1 MALTPTPTDPIK
13 RKYYQD
19 KLTREFYKD
28 FYYDGGYLCA
38 RVRKIVQ
45 HVVRGIAP
53 ATAHRTGN
61 RTGQEGSRSSAAS
74 GDGNGNSD
82 DAEPERRQPSLQIYD
97 QAALAD
103 LLQISKKTLQNLY
116 SSAPHILPDAI
127 RIPGA
132 RGPRWTLSAV
142 QQWLESRP
150 SHTRKPVV
158 IAPKKGVGRPR
169 IASVVKGGA
178 K

>member
-1 MALTPTPTDPIK
+1 MALIPTLSAYWSARRD
-13 RKYYQD
+13 
-19 KLTREFYKD
+19 REFHKD
-28 FYYDGGYLCA
+28 FFYDADLGWQA
-38 RVRKIVQ
+38 RDKTPAVAVRHITQ
-45 HVVRGIAP
+45 AASR
-53 ATAHRTGN
+53 RTGH
-61 RTGQEGSRSSAAS
+61 RQRQEGSRSSAAS